1 MDNINSEDW
10 MTVSQLINRHVGIEL
25 LKYRAF

>member
-10 MTVSQLINRHVGIEL
+10 MNVSQLINRPVGIEL